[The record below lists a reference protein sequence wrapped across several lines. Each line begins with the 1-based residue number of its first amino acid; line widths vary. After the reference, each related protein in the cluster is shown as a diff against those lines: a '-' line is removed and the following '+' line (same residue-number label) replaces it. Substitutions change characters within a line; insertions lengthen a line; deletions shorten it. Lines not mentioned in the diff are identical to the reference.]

1 MAGELFKA
9 MSGTNIVHVPHR
21 GSGDARTAVMGGHV
35 QMMIDA
41 ITTTAPTVQ
50 EGQVRALGTTGR
62 KRSRVLPDV
71 PTIAEAGYPG
81 FDLQPWAAM
90 FGPAGL
96 DKTIVAS
103 LDKALKQIVATPE
116 VVQRLAQLSMTPAA
130 TSPEELATLV
140 EKSITLWKGVA
151 AKAKIV
157 VE

>member
-1 MAGELFKA
+1 
-9 MSGTNIVHVPHR
+9 
-21 GSGDARTAVMGGHV
+21 
-35 QMMIDA
+35 
-41 ITTTAPTVQ
+41 
-50 EGQVRALGTTGR
+50 
-62 KRSRVLPDV
+62 VLPDV
-71 PTIAEAGYPG
+71 LTIAEAGYPG

-116 VVQRLAQLSMTPAA
+116 VVQRLAHLSMTPAA